1 QEMLPPFKAFVG
13 GRLGSGRQWM
23 SWIHV
28 DDLVALII
36 HGIQKT
42 VSGAVNGTAPNP
54 VTNTVFTRELAAALH
69 RPALFPAPAFAL
81 KLMLG
86 EMSEI
91 LLGSQRVLPKAA
103 ESTGFRF
110 A

>member
-1 QEMLPPFKAFVG
+1 
-13 GRLGSGRQWM
+13 
-23 SWIHV
+23 
-28 DDLVALII
+28 LVALMTHAIR
-36 HGIQKT
+36 T
-42 VSGAVNGTAPNP
+42 SVSGAVNGTAPNP
-54 VTNTVFTRELAAALH
+54 VTNTAFTRELAAALG

-103 ESTGFRF
+103 EAAGFRF
-110 A
+110 AFPELAPALRSIL